1 MQEELRQARARLDEW
16 SSMDR
21 VNAKREV
28 QLYSWAG
35 IKYDDSISVF
45 DAEETELK
53 DLENTFNYFD
63 LYLGQLNLDEANITK
78 NANNRI
84 K

>member
-1 MQEELRQARARLDEW
+1 
-16 SSMDR
+16 MDR

-45 DAEETELK
+45 DAEEAELK
-53 DLENTFNYFD
+53 DLQNTFNYFD